1 MQEYLNDLEIVKI
14 EAFCADKDMY
24 EAVKKVVLQHI
35 YSQGTLKAGKP
46 ADPLKNRAFQ
56 LAQHC
61 TENPVTNEAMG
72 AQLRGVWEGVNALES
87 GYSELKNIKS
97 VDKAVISPL
106 QNEAE

>member
-1 MQEYLNDLEIVKI
+1 MQDYLDDLEVAKI
-14 EAFCADKDMY
+14 EAFCADTDMY

-35 YSQGTLKAGKP
+35 YTQGVSVPGQK
-46 ADPLKNRAFQ
+46 ADPMKNRAFQ

-87 GYSELKNIKS
+87 GYMELNNIKS
-97 VDKAVISPL
+97 KKTGIKRPSI
-106 QNEAE
+106 NEAE

>member
-1 MQEYLNDLEIVKI
+1 MQEYLNELEIVKI
-14 EAFCADKDMY
+14 EAFCADTEMY

-35 YSQGTLKAGKP
+35 YSQGVMEAGVGHNP
-46 ADPLKNRAFQ
+46 MKNRAFQ

-87 GYSELKNIKS
+87 GYQELKNIKS
-97 VDKAVISPL
+97 ATGAIKTPFV
-106 QNEAE
+106 NEAE